1 MQCAYSSNLGEPSG
15 DMLEGSK
22 ILVLCKRTTNLSIM
36 SIVRWWNNYYSEAH
50 CEIETDE
57 EHEASIDEM
66 KNVSVQKKQVDSSN
80 VPKSDRVYWHRS
92 TVSSQCSQ
100 SWC

>member
-15 DMLEGSK
+15 DSLEGS
-22 ILVLCKRTTNLSIM
+22 TNLSIM
-36 SIVRWWNNYYSEAH
+36 SIIRWWNNYYSEAH

-57 EHEASIDEM
+57 EHDASIDEM

-80 VPKSDRVYWHRS
+80 APKSDRVY
-92 TVSSQCSQ
+92 
-100 SWC
+100 

>member
-1 MQCAYSSNLGEPSG
+1 
-15 DMLEGSK
+15 
-22 ILVLCKRTTNLSIM
+22 M

-80 VPKSDRVYWHRS
+80 APKSDRVY
-92 TVSSQCSQ
+92 
-100 SWC
+100 